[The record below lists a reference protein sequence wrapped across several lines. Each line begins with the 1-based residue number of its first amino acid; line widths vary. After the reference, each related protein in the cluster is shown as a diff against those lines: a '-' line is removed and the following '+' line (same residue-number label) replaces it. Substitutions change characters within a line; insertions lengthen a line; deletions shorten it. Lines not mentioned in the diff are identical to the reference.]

1 MRKVHRRWTLLALSA
16 LASLS
21 ATDAGLAA
29 EGIALIGY
37 GPRQKA
43 LAGADPA
50 DSRDAMSLSVNPA
63 GIVGLERQ
71 FQIGITALLPE
82 RGYSAYGDLKLVAP
96 GDIRSGRPIFPVPN
110 SAYVSPI
117 DADSAWGTVSYG
129 NGGINTAYDFGHFK
143 PPIFAPTRS
152 ILGGLFSSTPL
163 VVGSLGGPFGGGFA
177 GFDLEQAFISVGY
190 AKRFGSISIGVAPTI
205 AIQMMNAQGLKALSP
220 YSSDPWHFTDNG
232 YDWSYGGG
240 VRAGLEWRAMPG
252 LRFAVDASTP
262 MFMSHFRKYQGLFAD
277 YGKLDIPAFIQA
289 GVAYDVLPNLTVMA
303 AWKHIFYSGIP
314 ALANPSFPIW
324 PNSFGGSNGTGLSW
338 RDTDMAS
345 FGAEWRATKDLTLR
359 VGYAYATNPIPSYA
373 VSLNVLAPAISA
385 HHVSGGFGYQ
395 LTKNSSIDFAAV
407 YAFKNSMSGPEA
419 DPYAQFAYAFNV
431 PGNPI
436 VAPVRV
442 LPQYTNSNVTTW
454 LRGLEISVGYNYK
467 FDVGDA
473 SWIPTHF

>member
-1 MRKVHRRWTLLALSA
+1 MHKTLRRSLVVVLSA
-16 LASLS
+16 LA
-21 ATDAGLAA
+21 ATTAMDAGFAA
-29 EGIALIGY
+29 EGITLIGF

-50 DSRDAMSLSVNPA
+50 DSRDAMALSVNPA

-71 FQIGITALLPE
+71 FQIGITALFPE

-96 GDIRSGRPIFPVPN
+96 GDVRSGRPIFPVPN

-117 DADSAWGTVSYG
+117 DADTAWGMVSYG

-143 PPIFAPTRS
+143 PPIFAPTVNV
-152 ILGGLFSSTPL
+152 GPFSSTPL
-163 VVGSLGGPFGGGFA
+163 VAGTLGGPFGGGFA
-177 GFDLEQAFISVGY
+177 GFDLEQAFFSVAY

-205 AIQMMNAQGLKALSP
+205 AVQMMNVQGLKLLSP
-220 YSSDPWHFTDNG
+220 YSSNMWNFSDNG

-240 VRAGLEWRAMPG
+240 VRAGLEWRILPG
-252 LRFAVDASTP
+252 LRFGVDASTP
-262 MFMSHFRKYQGLFAD
+262 MFMSRFRKYRGLFAD
-277 YGKLDIPAFIQA
+277 QGKLDVPAFIQA
-289 GVAYDVLPNLTVMA
+289 GLAYDLLPNLTVMGG
-303 AWKHIFYSGIP
+303 WKHIFYSGIP
-314 ALANPSFPIW
+314 ALANSSFPIW
-324 PNSFGGSNGTGLSW
+324 PNSFGGTNGVGLSW

-345 FGAEWRATKDLTLR
+345 FGTEWRATRDLTLR

-385 HHVSGGFGYQ
+385 HHLSGGFNYK
-395 LTKNSSIDFAAV
+395 LTRNSSIDFAAV
-407 YAFKNSMSGPEA
+407 YAFKNSISGPET
-419 DPYAQFAYAFNV
+419 DPYARFAYVFNV

-436 VAPVRV
+436 VVPVQV
-442 LPQYTNSNVTTW
+442 LPQYNNNSHVTAW

-467 FDVGDA
+467 FDAGDT